1 MNEGNNG
8 LLLNPRLIHRQFLS
22 RGEAEGQKDDEL
34 TEGSTANLCCPSECR
49 CQRVAAN
56 MATSPELRTP
66 FFATRWRKKS
76 GLPICDIFI
85 LCFKIMLII
94 EQGSAKLHLE

>member
-1 MNEGNNG
+1 MCISPRGRKVAIVAPNVIDMNEGNNG
-8 LLLNPRLIHRQFLS
+8 LLLNPRLIRRHFLS

-34 TEGSTANLCCPSECR
+34 TEGSTANLCCPSECL

-66 FFATRWRKKS
+66 FFATRWRKSNS
-76 GLPICDIFI
+76 GFNN
-85 LCFKIMLII
+85 M
-94 EQGSAKLHLE
+94 